1 MEEHALDPA
10 TWSVEE
16 LVRTRHTVGSRPG
29 ERGDPCRL
37 VLLIEGGSSRSAYSS
52 GMVVAIEELGLTDV
66 FDAVYGVSGGAL
78 NGAWLLCGL
87 TRQVMPTWWNRDVVR
102 GVIAPRRALRGRPVV
117 DTEFLVNTV
126 YVDLVPMDFAAI
138 LGNSITFH
146 PIATDAESGLAVD
159 LAPLIHDES
168 TLRLALRSSTG
179 IPLLAGPPVHLA
191 GRRFMDG
198 GLAEMVPVRT
208 ALAQGATHAVVLR
221 TRRPGEDLRPPGNM
235 QFHIIRRYLKRH
247 AAGAIPAW
255 RNRYAVA
262 QDEEKLLATH
272 PRVRQIRPPSHGPT
286 VPGTSRGARRLKAT
300 VDLGRA
306 TARSTL
312 TRWLA
317 NSDPV
322 GSTHSR
328 G

>member
-1 MEEHALDPA
+1 MEPEDW
-10 TWSVEE
+10 TVED
-16 LVRTRHTVGSRPG
+16 LVRTRHTEGSRPG
-29 ERGDPCRL
+29 ERSDPCRL
-37 VLLIEGGSSRSAYSS
+37 ALLIEGGSSRSAYSS
-52 GMVVAIEELGLTDV
+52 GMVVAIEDLGLTTV

-78 NGAWLLCGL
+78 NGAWLLCG
-87 TRQVMPTWWNRDVVR
+87 RAAQVMDTWWNREVMR

-117 DTEFLVNTV
+117 DTDYLVNTV

-146 PIATDAESGLAVD
+146 PIATDAENGLAVD

>member
-1 MEEHALDPA
+1 MEPEDW
-10 TWSVEE
+10 TVED
-16 LVRTRHTVGSRPG
+16 LVRTRHTEGSRPG
-29 ERGDPCRL
+29 DRRDPCRL
-37 VLLIEGGSSRSAYSS
+37 ALLIEGGSSRSAYSS
-52 GMVVAIEELGLTDV
+52 GMVVAIEDLDLTMV

-78 NGAWLLCGL
+78 NGAWLLCG
-87 TRQVMPTWWNRDVVR
+87 RAGQVMDTWWNREVMR

-117 DTEFLVNTV
+117 DTDYLVNTV

-146 PIATDAESGLAVD
+146 PIATDAETGEAVD
-159 LAPLIHDES
+159 LAPLVHDEA
-168 TLRLALRSSTG
+168 TLRLGLRASTG

-198 GLAEMVPVRT
+198 GLAEMVPLRT
-208 ALAQGATHAVVLR
+208 ALAQGTTHAVVLR

-235 QFHIIRRYLKRH
+235 QFQIIRRYLKRH
-247 AAGAIPAW
+247 APGAIPAW

-262 QDEEKLLATH
+262 QDEEKLLASH

-300 VDLGRA
+300 VDLGREA
-306 TARSTL
+306 ALSTL

-317 NSDPV
+317 
-322 GSTHSR
+322 
-328 G
+328 